1 MSQAPSG
8 EMTGLPTRAMRCRSS
23 RVIARLAGVSERVV
37 MEARLTARRIEPRP
51 LTTGRVLVMKG
62 EAALVKVGM
71 GRD

>member
-1 MSQAPSG
+1 
-8 EMTGLPTRAMRCRSS
+8 
-23 RVIARLAGVSERVV
+23 